1 MTVDAIGEF
10 AAFTFGALN
19 ALEEVGSCE
28 DHVGN
33 STGSV
38 APGVVV
44 WSVQTVLPIALQ
56 M

>member
-1 MTVDAIGEF
+1 MTVDAICEF
-10 AAFTFGALN
+10 AAFAFRTLN
-19 ALEEVGSCE
+19 ALEEIGSCE

-33 STGSV
+33 SSGSV